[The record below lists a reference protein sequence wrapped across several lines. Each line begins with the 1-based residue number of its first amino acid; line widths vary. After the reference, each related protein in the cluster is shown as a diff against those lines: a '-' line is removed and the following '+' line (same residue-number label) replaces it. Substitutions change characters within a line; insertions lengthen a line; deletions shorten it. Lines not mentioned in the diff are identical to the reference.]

1 MPMHTIRVFFLA
13 LGVAL
18 LTACSAPLL
27 PPASAPSPSRQN
39 QSDADLMTR
48 LRSNW
53 QLLEKTD
60 LPEQERAVALRD
72 YNADL
77 LLLLRRLRHDA
88 EQSQRRIR
96 PSHFD
101 IRHQLGD
108 ESLRLISLYDDMVPA
123 ADVPLESLQ
132 ERYTD
137 YGLGVPLV
145 GVIPASKIG
154 NSRDKVFNI
163 ATRGTVTPIT
173 CLLAF
178 SQQDKPQLVLLPRV
192 NVENYQVGKLKYQLA
207 ADWSA
212 PLEVYW
218 NLTHVQD
225 DRILGLLR
233 PQELRETIGLSSI
246 EPYDPNKIPVIL
258 THGLASSANTFD
270 NLVNRLTSSPEIR
283 KNYQFWYFNYPS
295 GIAWTISARMYRE
308 SIRNLRNR
316 VDPQQKNPNWDNM
329 VVVGH
334 SMGGLITHYNQCTE
348 PWNILLGSDIPE
360 EQLKPYLKSEYI
372 EKPFGNPALEQLRQD
387 YFFHPVQAGLVVYM
401 ATPHR
406 GAPVA
411 KYRLVTMLTKLVTLP
426 QTLIKEAYN
435 LATLQRDIFLL
446 NPEDA
451 YLWFTSVNQLKP
463 DSYSIQGLQ
472 KLTVRDVPTHSII
485 GDRGYNDCPDCSD
498 GIVPYWSSH
507 LSWGTQTI
515 VPYDHSVQD
524 GPETA
529 VDLKKVLDS
538 YAARH
543 PAKIM
548 ITPRRRLA
556 HP

>member
-108 ESLRLISLYDDMVPA
+108 ESLRLMSLYDDMVPA

-137 YGLGVPLV
+137 HGLGVPLV

-316 VDPQQKNPNWDNM
+316 VDPQHKNPNWDNM

-360 EQLKPYLKSEYI
+360 EQIKPYLKSEYV

-387 YFFHPVQAGLVVYM
+387 YFFRPVQAGLVVYM

-463 DSYSIQGLQ
+463 DSYSIKGLQ

>member
-1 MPMHTIRVFFLA
+1 MHAIRVFLLA

-88 EQSQRRIR
+88 EQAERRIR
-96 PSHFD
+96 PNHFD

-108 ESLRLISLYDDMVPA
+108 ESLRLMSLYDDMVPA

-137 YGLGVPLV
+137 HGLGVPLV

-192 NVENYQVGKLKYQLA
+192 NVQSYQVGKLKYQLA

-233 PQELRETIGLSSI
+233 PQELRETTGLSCI

-270 NLVNRLTSSPEIR
+270 NLVNRLSAYPEIR

-316 VDPQQKNPNWDNM
+316 VDPQHKNPNWDNM
-329 VVVGH
+329 VVIGH
-334 SMGGLITHYNQCTE
+334 SMGGLITHYNQCTD
-348 PWNILLGSDIPE
+348 PWNILLGSDIPV
-360 EQLKPYLKSEYI
+360 EQIKPYLKSEYV
-372 EKPFGNPALEQLRQD
+372 EKPFGNPALEELRQD
-387 YFFHPVQAGLVVYM
+387 YFFRPVQAGLVVYM

-463 DSYSIQGLQ
+463 DSYSIKGLQ
-472 KLTVRDVPTHSII
+472 KLTVRDVPTHSVI
-485 GDRGYNDCPDCSD
+485 GDRGCNDCPNCSD

-543 PAKIM
+543 PAKLM

>member
-13 LGVAL
+13 LGVTL

-108 ESLRLISLYDDMVPA
+108 ESLRLMSLYDDMVPA

-192 NVENYQVGKLKYQLA
+192 NVENYQVGKLKYRLA

-316 VDPQQKNPNWDNM
+316 VDPQHKNPNWDNM

-348 PWNILLGSDIPE
+348 PWNILLGADIPE
-360 EQLKPYLKSEYI
+360 EQIKPYLKSEYV

-463 DSYSIQGLQ
+463 DSYSIKGLQ

>member
-13 LGVAL
+13 LGVTL

-108 ESLRLISLYDDMVPA
+108 ESLRLMSLYDDMVPA

-316 VDPQQKNPNWDNM
+316 VDPQHKNPNWDNM

-348 PWNILLGSDIPE
+348 PWNILLGADIPE
-360 EQLKPYLKSEYI
+360 EQIKPYLKSEYV

-463 DSYSIQGLQ
+463 DSYSIKGLQ

-538 YAARH
+538 YAARY

>member
-1 MPMHTIRVFFLA
+1 MHAIRVFFLT

-53 QLLEKTD
+53 QLLEKND

-88 EQSQRRIR
+88 VQAERRIR
-96 PSHFD
+96 PNHFD

-108 ESLRLISLYDDMVPA
+108 ESLRLMSLYDDMVPA
-123 ADVPLESLQ
+123 ADVPLESLK

-137 YGLGVPLV
+137 HGLGIPLV

-192 NVENYQVGKLKYQLA
+192 NVQSYQVGKLKYQLA

-233 PQELRETIGLSSI
+233 PQELRETTGLSCI

-270 NLVNRLTSSPEIR
+270 NLVNRLSEIR

-316 VDPQQKNPNWDNM
+316 VDPQHKNPNWDNM

-360 EQLKPYLKSEYI
+360 EQIKPYLKSEYG

-387 YFFHPVQAGLVVYM
+387 WWS
-401 ATPHR
+401 TW
-406 GAPVA
+406 
-411 KYRLVTMLTKLVTLP
+411 RLPTAV
-426 QTLIKEAYN
+426 
-435 LATLQRDIFLL
+435 RRLL
-446 NPEDA
+446 N
-451 YLWFTSVNQLKP
+451 
-463 DSYSIQGLQ
+463 
-472 KLTVRDVPTHSII
+472 TV
-485 GDRGYNDCPDCSD
+485 
-498 GIVPYWSSH
+498 
-507 LSWGTQTI
+507 
-515 VPYDHSVQD
+515 
-524 GPETA
+524 
-529 VDLKKVLDS
+529 
-538 YAARH
+538 
-543 PAKIM
+543 
-548 ITPRRRLA
+548 
-556 HP
+556 

>member
-108 ESLRLISLYDDMVPA
+108 ESLRLMSLYDDMVPA

-137 YGLGVPLV
+137 HGLGVPLV

-212 PLEVYW
+212 PLE
-218 NLTHVQD
+218 D

-316 VDPQQKNPNWDNM
+316 VDPQHKNPNWDNM

-360 EQLKPYLKSEYI
+360 EQIKPYLKSEYV

-387 YFFHPVQAGLVVYM
+387 YFFRPVQAGLVVYM

-463 DSYSIQGLQ
+463 DSYSIKGLQ